1 MRVYLP
7 RQLSG
12 FWDFGTFLL
21 ITTLLFLISSLGPI
35 SRILENGGSVSAS
48 KEGVIREP
56 DSVLGYHPT
65 LHEPKLSDLK
75 DHGLG

>member
-1 MRVYLP
+1 MKVYLP

-12 FWDFGTFLL
+12 LWDFGTFLL

-56 DSVLGYHPT
+56 DSVLGYHPA
-65 LHEPKLSDLK
+65 LHKPKLSDLK